1 MLTNGCLGKFIISQ
15 TSDANWNDDAFKAL
29 VLDESV
35 KEFVHDLV
43 TEHKSRDNKAFDDI
57 VRDKG
62 RSLVGLLAGSPG
74 VGKI

>member
-1 MLTNGCLGKFIISQ
+1 MLTDGYLGKFSVSQ

-29 VLDESV
+29 VLDENV

-43 TEHKSRDNKAFDDI
+43 TEHKSGNSRAFDDI

-62 RSLVGLLAGSPG
+62 KGLVGLLAGSPG
-74 VGKI
+74 VGKV